1 MEDFHED
8 LVNTNIAE
16 CFKVTTNDAG
26 ENVYTPINSQG
37 ILADNLLDKQE
48 QRFLLQ
54 LHTPF
59 SSMRSFL
66 PSGLDYGLRIH
77 LTDGKYSLNLQTL
90 HLRATDH

>member
-16 CFKVTTNDAG
+16 CSKVATNADG

-37 ILADNLLDKQE
+37 ILADNLLDKKE

-66 PSGLDYGLRIH
+66 PSGIDYGLRIH
-77 LTDGKYSLNLQTL
+77 LTDGNYFITSKHCT
-90 HLRATDH
+90 